1 VKLGDWIEERT
12 GYRSLVK
19 SFVDLT
25 VPGGARFAYAWGAAM
40 GLVLALVIVTGV
52 LMSTVYSPGTT
63 TAWASVMFI
72 QQKVPG
78 GWIVRGLHQFGAQAL
93 IVLGA
98 IHVGHAIVR
107 GAYRRPREFTYW
119 LALALMGLV
128 VVCALT
134 GNPLRW
140 DQRGFWALRV
150 ETGIMGTVP
159 VVGTVMQEALLG
171 GSLPGN
177 MTLTRLYTLH
187 AMVLPVV
194 LTLLFLAYVR
204 LAKKHGPALE
214 TPADAVKVEPYFPS
228 QAARDLLVT
237 LGVLGIVLAL
247 TISHHGAPF
256 DAPADPTSDYPARPE
271 WYFLALYE
279 MRKPFPGRLELIAT
293 VLLPGLVVGY
303 LVLLPLLDKKADR
316 GIMKRLPL
324 LAPVALFGIGA
335 GILTGASMKH
345 DAADPD
351 FAKAVAKA
359 ESQAQKALTI
369 SADGVP
375 PDGALAMMRN
385 HPETRRIWLFEQH
398 CASCHRM
405 DDIGPAAGKDTAPD
419 LTGFGTVAWAKR
431 VLEEP
436 DHDSMFGKTAF
447 KEMMPSMTKPP
458 KDPEIAKEFT
468 AMKAEDMNAI
478 TEFLAAQASGK
489 ATKDMP
495 GEKLVR
501 QRCTS
506 CHRLDG
512 KTDDEESLAPELRG
526 WGSTEWILAQIDDPG
541 SGKTYPK
548 GAMDA
553 KLEGHMPAFKEK
565 LNDADRKLLASFV
578 QMQATASKK

>member
-1 VKLGDWIEERT
+1 MKLGDWIDERT
-12 GYRSLVK
+12 GYRALLK
-19 SFVDLT
+19 SFVELT

-40 GLVLALVIVTGV
+40 GLMLAVVIVTGV
-52 LMSTVYSPGTT
+52 LMATVYAPSTT

-72 QQKVPG
+72 QQKVPM
-78 GWIVRGLHQFGAQAL
+78 GWLVRGLHQFGAQAL

-119 LALALMGLV
+119 IGLALMGLV
-128 VVCALT
+128 VAAALT

-159 VVGTVMQEALLG
+159 VVGTLMQEALLG

-187 AMVLPVV
+187 AMVLPI
-194 LTLLFLAYVR
+194 LLAIAFAKYVW
-204 LAKKHGPALE
+204 LAKKHGPALA
-214 TPADAVKVEPYFPS
+214 TPADAVKVERYFPA
-228 QAARDLLVT
+228 QLARDLLVT
-237 LGVLGIVLAL
+237 LAVLGVVLVL
-247 TISHHGAPF
+247 TMQHHGAPL

-293 VLLPGLVVGY
+293 VLLPGLVLGY

-316 GIMKRLPL
+316 GVGQRLPML
-324 LAPVALFGIGA
+324 VPVAIFGIAA
-335 GILTGASMKH
+335 GVLTGASMRH
-345 DAADPD
+345 DAGDPD
-351 FAKAVAKA
+351 FQKAVAKA
-359 ESQAQKALTI
+359 EAQAQKALAI
-369 SADGVP
+369 AADGVP
-375 PDGALAMMRN
+375 PDGALAMIRN
-385 HPETRRIWLFEQH
+385 HPETRRVWLFEQH

-405 DDIGPAAGKDTAPD
+405 GDIGPAAGKDTAPD
-419 LTGFGTVAWAKR
+419 LTGFGSRAWVKR

-436 DHDSMFGKTAF
+436 DHDMLFGKTAF
-447 KEMMPSMTKPP
+447 KGMMPSMTKPP
-458 KDPEIAKEFT
+458 KDPELAKEFT
-468 AMKAEDMNAI
+468 AMKPEDLNAI
-478 TEFLAAQASGK
+478 TDFLAAEAQGK
-489 ATKDMP
+489 AAKDMP

-506 CHRLDG
+506 CHRFDG

-526 WGSTEWILAQIDDPG
+526 WGSTAWILAQIDDPG

-548 GAMDA
+548 GAMDP
-553 KLEGHMPAFKEK
+553 KLEGHMPAFADK
-565 LNDADRKLLASFV
+565 LSDADRKLLASFV
-578 QMQATASKK
+578 QMQAAPPP

>member
-1 VKLGDWIEERT
+1 MKLGDWIDERT
-12 GYRSLVK
+12 GHRAIVK
-19 SFVDLT
+19 SFVELT
-25 VPGGARFAYAWGAAM
+25 VPGGARFAYAWAGAI
-40 GLVLALVIVTGV
+40 GLMLGVVVITGV
-52 LMSTVYSPGTT
+52 LMATVYAPSTT
-63 TAWASVMFI
+63 TAWASVMYL
-72 QQKVPG
+72 QQKVPA

-98 IHVGHAIVR
+98 IHLVHAIVR

-119 LALALMGLV
+119 LSLALLGLIV
-128 VVCALT
+128 ASALT

-159 VVGTVMQEALLG
+159 VVGTLTQEALLG

-177 MTLTRLYTLH
+177 LTLTRLYTLH
-187 AMVLPVV
+187 AMVLP
-194 LTLLFLAYVR
+194 LLLGGVFAKFVWLG
-204 LAKKHGPALE
+204 KKHGPALE
-214 TPADAVKVEPYFPS
+214 TPSDAVKVERFFPS
-228 QAARDLLVT
+228 QFARNMLVA
-237 LGVLGIVLAL
+237 VAVLAVVFAL
-247 TISHHGAPF
+247 TWTHHGAPF

-293 VLLPGLVVGY
+293 VILPGLVVGY
-303 LVLLPLLDKKADR
+303 LALLPFLDKKADR
-316 GIMKRLPL
+316 GVMKRLPL
-324 LAPVALFGIGA
+324 LVPVALFGVGA
-335 GILTGASMKH
+335 GVLTAASMRH
-345 DAADPD
+345 DAGDPD
-351 FAKAVAKA
+351 FLKAVAKA
-359 ESQAQKALTI
+359 EAQGKKALAI
-369 SADGVP
+369 AAEGVP
-375 PDGALAMMRN
+375 PDGALAMIRN
-385 HPETRRIWLFEQH
+385 HPETRRVWLFEQH

-405 DDIGPAAGKDTAPD
+405 GDLGPAAGKDTAPD
-419 LTGFGTVAWAKR
+419 LTGFGSRAWVQR

-436 DHDSMFGKTAF
+436 DHDALFGKTAF
-447 KEMMPSMTKPP
+447 KGQMPSMTKPP
-458 KDPEIAKEFT
+458 KDPELAKEFT
-468 AMKAEDMNAI
+468 AMKPEDMNAI
-478 TEFLAAQASGK
+478 TEFLAAQADGK

-506 CHRLDG
+506 CHRFDG

-526 WGSTEWILAQIDDPG
+526 WGSTAWILAQIDDPG

-553 KLEGHMPAFKEK
+553 KLEGHMPAFAEK

-578 QMQATASKK
+578 QLEAQAKAK